1 MIQQGK
7 SIELCLVVQDAEMKK
22 ASLPLEELH
31 TCRYIRVCK
40 VVIQANAEEQRRR
53 SDQSSLY
60 QRTTNMR
67 RKLEEQRPEQPY
79 SRRDCEPE
87 LLQYVV
93 ADDKKARPQAGGEK
107 EAGKAGGIMGE
118 MRLGMAWMEPV
129 LLPLAGMREARDR
142 KPGRTRKLDWK
153 DSF

>member
-1 MIQQGK
+1 MAAEK
-7 SIELCLVVQDAEMKK
+7 APACLVRLFLAFASWLWSGGVEKK
-22 ASLPLEELH
+22 QAS
-31 TCRYIRVCK
+31 RWSAQWYIRV
-40 VVIQANAEEQRRR
+40 
-53 SDQSSLY
+53 L
-60 QRTTNMR
+60 
-67 RKLEEQRPEQPY
+67 
-79 SRRDCEPE
+79 
-87 LLQYVV
+87 

-142 KPGRTRKLDWK
+142 KPGRTRKMDWK